1 MLLKLKTDLKYF
13 MLSLLTLLLVGILL
27 SIFMLF
33 LKGNMQLFI
42 LMLVGTLIAILAHS
56 VLNLFYF
63 IPESLLKYKYIL
75 PGMIGC
81 VSVLLFF
88 KSSFYD
94 LFFQEIISV
103 SNLFLGIFWTNRTNK
118 IIE

>member
-1 MLLKLKTDLKYF
+1 MMVKLKTDLKYF
-13 MLSLLTLLLVGILL
+13 MLSVLTLLLVGILL

-33 LKGNMQLFI
+33 LKGDMQLFI

-56 VLNLFYF
+56 LLNLFYF
-63 IPESLLKYKYIL
+63 IPESILKYKYLL

-81 VSVLLFF
+81 IGVLLFF

-94 LFFQEIISV
+94 LVFQ
-103 SNLFLGIFWTNRTNK
+103 
-118 IIE
+118 